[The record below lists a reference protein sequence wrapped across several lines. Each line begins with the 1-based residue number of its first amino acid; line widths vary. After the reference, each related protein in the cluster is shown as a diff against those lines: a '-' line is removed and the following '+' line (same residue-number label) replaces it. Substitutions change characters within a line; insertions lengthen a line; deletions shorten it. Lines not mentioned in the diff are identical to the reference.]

1 MANFLAPGCILREV
15 PAIKTIVGTILHD
28 EAKHVKIS
36 KAVAAELSP
45 KSENAD
51 FSIEIKQKVVDFLTP
66 LGDALEKIG
75 INLAP
80 PSRYQD
86 INILQGNGNSMDCFS
101 EQRFD
106 TVLCNARIIGAG
118 RKA

>member
-1 MANFLAPGCILREV
+1 MLRTVKAKAQNARPSLPTICSRCRRSGAPWKR
-15 PAIKTIVGTILHD
+15 
-28 EAKHVKIS
+28 
-36 KAVAAELSP
+36 
-45 KSENAD
+45 
-51 FSIEIKQKVVDFLTP
+51 
-66 LGDALEKIG
+66 IG

-86 INILQGNGNSMDCFS
+86 INILQGNGNAMDCFS
-101 EQRFD
+101 DQRFD